1 MEKRMFVAV
10 AISMLILVTW
20 PMIFG
25 NKDKAQLQKKQIPK
39 TEVVKGE
46 LSNTSKDKVLDKNPW
61 VKRTATQFKEK
72 SYYVE
77 NEAIKVE
84 ISSSGAKIKQIWFK
98 NYKDSKGE
106 YISFFSEVISK
117 NGGVLFPEMEG
128 LEFFA
133 TTNSKDELLLENK
146 EHRAVIQY
154 KMTDNNPYVLELK
167 TSFARHPETKMEFR
181 DIAAGSSRDYSFPSN
196 PADRFKEYLV
206 YTKNKVER
214 LSIKKDKD
222 EAIIFEGKVN
232 WLALSDKY
240 FMISAVSDKDTWLGD
255 VVANRL
261 DGEFYASSFSVLP
274 QLQTNHYK
282 MFIGPKD
289 LNYLRSVDPTLSEAI
304 DHGWFAVIS
313 VPMLE
318 LMKFFY
324 RVIPNY
330 GVAILLLTLLVRLI
344 MFPLQYKSM
353 KSMKK
358 MQELQPYLK
367 GLQEKYKNNKEKL
380 NKEMMQFMK
389 THKVNPMGG
398 CLPMLLQL
406 PVFIALYKVL
416 GNAVELYRS
425 PFIFWITDLS
435 SKDPYYVLPI
445 LMGIMMFL
453 QQKMTP
459 NPTMDQTQAKMM
471 LFFLPVIFTIF
482 MISLPSGLTL
492 YIMFSTMLGIV
503 QQYMMNKNKNKVSA

>member
-1 MEKRMFVAV
+1 MEKRMFIAV
-10 AISMLILVTW
+10 ALSMLILITW

-25 NKDKAQLQKKQIPK
+25 NKAKVRNVENTKVSSLKEEIKPVVEKKALN
-39 TEVVKGE
+39 KG
-46 LSNTSKDKVLDKNPW
+46 SSTKISRVH
-61 VKRTATQFKEK
+61 FKEK
-72 SYYVE
+72 FYYIE
-77 NEAIKVE
+77 SETIKVE
-84 ISSSGAKIKQIWFK
+84 LSSAGAKIKQVWFK
-98 NYKDSKGE
+98 NYKDSKGAGLT
-106 YISFFSEVISK
+106 FFSDSVNEL
-117 NGGVLFPEMEG
+117 GGLVFSDMEG
-128 LEFFA
+128 LEFVA
-133 TTNSKDELLLENK
+133 SVNSGKEIILEN
-146 EHRAVIQY
+146 RAHGAKIQFSIL
-154 KMTDNNPYVLELK
+154 DDNPYVLELR
-167 TSFARHPETKMEFR
+167 TSFANHSETKMKFR
-181 DIAAGSSRDYSFPSN
+181 DIAAGSSRDYSFPTNAS
-196 PADRFKEYLV
+196 DRFKEYIV
-206 YTKNKVER
+206 YTKEKVER
-214 LSIKKDKD
+214 LPIKEDNK
-222 EAIIFEGKVN
+222 EAIIFESRVN

-240 FMISAVSDKDTWLGD
+240 FMISAVSDKDSWFGEL
-255 VVANRL
+255 VANRL
-261 DGEFYASSFSVLP
+261 EDKFYVTSFSILP
-274 QLQTNHYK
+274 QLETNHYRL
-282 MFIGPKD
+282 FIGPKD
-289 LNYLRSVDPTLSEAI
+289 LNYLRNVDPSLSEAI
-304 DHGWFAVIS
+304 DHGWFAIIS

-344 MFPLQYKSM
+344 MFPLQHKSM

-367 GLQEKYKNNKEKL
+367 SLQEKYKNDKEKL

-416 GNAVELYRS
+416 GNAVELYKS
-425 PFIFWITDLS
+425 PFIFWINDLS

-459 NPTMDQTQAKMM
+459 NPTMDPTQAKMM

-482 MISLPSGLTL
+482 MLGLPSGLTL
-492 YIMFSTMLGIV
+492 YIMFSTLLGIV
-503 QQYMMNKNKNKVSA
+503 QQYMMNKNKGKVTT

>member
-10 AISMLILVTW
+10 GLSMLILITW

-25 NKDKAQLQKKQIPK
+25 EKKQVLQEQVIPQ
-39 TEVVKGE
+39 EESVKKQTISE
-46 LSNTSKDKVLDKNPW
+46 KKLSEDIKSTKVL
-61 VKRTATQFKEK
+61 KRSFKEK
-72 SYYVE
+72 LYYIE
-77 NEAIKVE
+77 NDSIKLE
-84 ISSSGAKIKQIWFK
+84 LSSIGAKIKQVWFK
-98 NYKDSKGE
+98 NYKDSTGN
-106 YISFFSEVISK
+106 YINFFSNLVSEQ
-117 NGGVLFPEMEG
+117 GGLIFPEMNNI
-128 LEFFA
+128 EFLSS
-133 TTNSKDELLLENK
+133 TNSGKDLLLENK
-146 EHRAVIQY
+146 EHGAKIHYSVS
-154 KMTDNNPYVLELK
+154 DDNPYVLELM
-167 TSFARHPETKMEFR
+167 TSFAKHAQTTMSFR
-181 DIAAGSSRDYSFPSN
+181 DIAGGSSRDYSFPSN
-196 PADRFKEYLV
+196 ASDRFKEYII
-206 YTKNKVER
+206 YTKNKAER
-214 LSIKKDKD
+214 ISIKEDSD
-222 EAIIFEGKVN
+222 EAILFESKAN

-240 FMISAVSDKDTWLGD
+240 FMISAVSDKDTWFGD
-255 VVANRL
+255 IVANRAE
-261 DGEFYASSFSVLP
+261 DKFHITTFNVMP
-274 QLQTNHYK
+274 QLQSNHYRL
-282 MFIGPKD
+282 FVGPKD
-289 LNYLRSVDPTLSEAI
+289 LNYLRHVDASLSEAI

-344 MFPLQYKSM
+344 MFPLQHKSM

-367 GLQEKYKNNKEKL
+367 SLQEKYKNDKEKL

-416 GNAVELYRS
+416 GNAVELYKS

-453 QQKMTP
+453 QQKMMP
-459 NPTMDQTQAKMM
+459 NPTMDPTQAKMM
-471 LFFLPVIFTIF
+471 MFFLPVIFTIF
-482 MISLPSGLTL
+482 MLGLPSGLTL
-492 YIMFSTMLGIV
+492 YIMFSTLLGIV
-503 QQYMMNKNKNKVSA
+503 QQYIMNKNKVTS